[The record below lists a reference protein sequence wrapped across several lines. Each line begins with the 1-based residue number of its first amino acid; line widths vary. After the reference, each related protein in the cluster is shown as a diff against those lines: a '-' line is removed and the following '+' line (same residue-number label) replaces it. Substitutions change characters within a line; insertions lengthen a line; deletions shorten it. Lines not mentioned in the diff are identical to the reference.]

1 MFAAHNT
8 FHSAPEYKVMS
19 IIPRQMTTVYGL
31 PEHGM
36 VWPVGDGFRKLS
48 RWTWTCRLD
57 NILHYITRWTV
68 QQPHGGSLVKARD
81 WSVDSTT
88 HREDEP
94 VSYKELMS
102 LVCCQV
108 STCWST
114 TSPPSCWS

>member
-48 RWTWTCRLD
+48 RWTCRLY
-57 NILHYITRWTV
+57 NIISILLHH
-68 QQPHGGSLVKARD
+68 QM
-81 WSVDSTT
+81 DSSAASWWI
-88 HREDEP
+88 
-94 VSYKELMS
+94 SY
-102 LVCCQV
+102 
-108 STCWST
+108 
-114 TSPPSCWS
+114 

>member
-48 RWTWTCRLD
+48 RWTC
-57 NILHYITRWTV
+57 
-68 QQPHGGSLVKARD
+68 
-81 WSVDSTT
+81 
-88 HREDEP
+88 
-94 VSYKELMS
+94 M
-102 LVCCQV
+102 
-108 STCWST
+108 
-114 TSPPSCWS
+114 

>member
-48 RWTWTCRLD
+48 RWTCRLD
-57 NILHYITRWTV
+57 NILHY
-68 QQPHGGSLVKARD
+68 L
-81 WSVDSTT
+81 
-88 HREDEP
+88 
-94 VSYKELMS
+94 
-102 LVCCQV
+102 
-108 STCWST
+108 
-114 TSPPSCWS
+114 TSPDGQFSSLMVDLLLKREIGL

>member
-48 RWTWTCRLD
+48 RWTWTCRLH
-57 NILHYITRWTV
+57 NILHYITLHH
-68 QQPHGGSLVKARD
+68 QM
-81 WSVDSTT
+81 DS
-88 HREDEP
+88 
-94 VSYKELMS
+94 SAAS
-102 LVCCQV
+102 
-108 STCWST
+108 WWI
-114 TSPPSCWS
+114 SC